1 MIGIACRS
9 RAGRVQAI
17 TRGANA
23 AMRSGRIEPGMQ
35 VLTKPF
41 VIDSWSVTWVADDGK
56 PFRGPLAPRQS

>member
-1 MIGIACRS
+1 
-9 RAGRVQAI
+9 
-17 TRGANA
+17 
-23 AMRSGRIEPGMQ
+23 MRSGRIEPGMQ